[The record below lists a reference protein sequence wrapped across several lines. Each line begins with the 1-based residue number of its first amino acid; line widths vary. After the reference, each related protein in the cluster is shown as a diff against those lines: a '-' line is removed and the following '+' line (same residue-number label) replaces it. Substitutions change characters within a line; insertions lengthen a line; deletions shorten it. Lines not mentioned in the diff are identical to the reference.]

1 MGLVEPQNKIET
13 LRELEKKVLWLAMWI
28 IHNANHVRPSRDGI
42 KVGGHQA
49 SCASVAT
56 LMTALYFDVLKPQ
69 DRIAVK
75 PHASPVFHAI
85 QYMMGR
91 QDQSALES
99 FRALGGAQSYP
110 SRTKD
115 RDEVDFSTGSVGL
128 GVAMTL
134 FASMVQDYVRLHHL
148 VQDQGL
154 QQQPAGRMIA
164 IMGDAELDEGNIYEA
179 MLEGWKYDVRNL
191 WWVID
196 YNRQSLD
203 GVVSDGLFQKI
214 RQFFGTVDWN
224 VNMLKYGKKLERVF
238 QQPGGEALRNWIDEC
253 PNDLYSALTFKGQAG
268 GDSTWR
274 DNLKRDLHGVKGIKS
289 ILDDHDDETLHA
301 LMTNLAGHDMEAV
314 LDAFHGVKDDSPQ
327 CFIAY
332 TVKGFNTPLAG
343 HKDNHAG
350 LMTPDQMEFFRTH
363 MGVPEGDEWDPFANL
378 DMPAEEVRDYLA
390 GVSFNRGGSRVHHAA
405 KVELPESIVPK
416 RAAKTS
422 TQQAF
427 GAVLNELARG
437 NSALASRIVTT
448 SPDVT
453 VSTNLGPWV
462 NQRGIFS
469 LDMRNDVFRDEK
481 VASAQKWLRHGG
493 GQHFELG
500 IAESNLFLMLASL
513 GLSGPLFG
521 TRLLPVGTLYDPF
534 IARGLDSLN
543 YACYQ
548 GARFMVVATPSGISL
563 APEGGAHQ
571 SVSTPLIGMGQ
582 PGLLSFEPAY
592 ADEVAEIMAWGFN
605 YMQADDGGAVYLR
618 LSTRPQEQPERE
630 MTADLRHDIVSG
642 GYWLREP
649 DPQAPAVIVYTGA
662 VVPEVL
668 QAREMLEEELP
679 GVGVLAVTSADRLYS
694 GWQARVRRPNTPV
707 SHLEKLMGD
716 LGPETRIITV
726 QDGHPANLSWIG
738 SALGRRLFP
747 LGVTGFGQS
756 GDLPDLYQTYGLD
769 AESIMDAVAAACVDK
784 ARGTPMAV

>member
-1 MGLVEPQNKIET
+1 MGLLEPQDKIET
-13 LRELEKKVLWLAMWI
+13 LRELEKKVLWLAMWM

-69 DRIAVK
+69 DRVAVK
-75 PHASPVFHAI
+75 PHASPIFHAI

-91 QDQSALES
+91 QDQSALER

-148 VQDQGL
+148 IQDQGL

-164 IMGDAELDEGNIYEA
+164 VMGDAELDEGNIYEA
-179 MLEGWKYDVRNL
+179 MLEGWKYDVRNV

-224 VNMLKYGKKLERVF
+224 VNMLKYGKKLQRVF
-238 QQPGGEALRNWIDEC
+238 EMPGGDVLENWIDEC
-253 PNDLYSALTFKGQAG
+253 PNDLYSALTFKGQSGA
-268 GDSTWR
+268 DTTWR
-274 DNLKRDLHGVKGIKS
+274 DHLKKDLRGVKGIKA
-289 ILDDHDDETLHA
+289 ILDEHDDHALHE
-301 LMTNLAGHDMEAV
+301 LMTNLAGHDMESV
-314 LDAFHGVKDDSPQ
+314 LESFHGVKDDSPQ

-350 LMTPDQMEFFRTH
+350 LMTPEQMEMFRSG
-363 MGVPEGDEWDPFANL
+363 MGVPEGGEWDPFAHL
-378 DMPAEEVRDYLA
+378 SIPKEEVRDYVA
-390 GVSFNRGGSRVHHAA
+390 GVSFNRGGSRVHQADR
-405 KVELPESIVPK
+405 VELPDSLATK
-416 RAAKTS
+416 KQTRTS

-437 NSALASRIVTT
+437 NSALASRLVTT

-500 IAESNLFLMLASL
+500 IAESNLFIMLGAL

-534 IARGLDSLN
+534 IQRGLDSLN

-548 GARFMVVATPSGISL
+548 DARFMVVATPSGISL

-582 PGLLSFEPAY
+582 PGLTSFEPTY
-592 ADEVAEIMAWGFN
+592 ADELAEIMRWSFAH
-605 YMQADDGGAVYLR
+605 MQADDGGAVYLR
-618 LSTRPQEQPERE
+618 LSTRPLEQPERE
-630 MTADLRHDIVSG
+630 ITDDLRDDIVSG

-649 DPQAPAVIVYTGA
+649 AEDAPAVIVFTGA

-668 QAREMLEEELP
+668 QACEMLEEELP

-694 GWQARVRRPNTPV
+694 GWQSRIRRPEAPK

-716 LGPETRIITV
+716 LGPDVRIVTV

-756 GDLPDLYQTYGLD
+756 GDLPDLYQTHGID
-769 AESIMDAVAAACVDK
+769 AEAIMDAVAAACVDT

>member
-1 MGLVEPQNKIET
+1 
-13 LRELEKKVLWLAMWI
+13 
-28 IHNANHVRPSRDGI
+28 
-42 KVGGHQA
+42 
-49 SCASVAT
+49 
-56 LMTALYFDVLKPQ
+56 
-69 DRIAVK
+69 
-75 PHASPVFHAI
+75 
-85 QYMMGR
+85 
-91 QDQSALES
+91 
-99 FRALGGAQSYP
+99 
-110 SRTKD
+110 
-115 RDEVDFSTGSVGL
+115 
-128 GVAMTL
+128 
-134 FASMVQDYVRLHHL
+134 
-148 VQDQGL
+148 
-154 QQQPAGRMIA
+154 
-164 IMGDAELDEGNIYEA
+164 
-179 MLEGWKYDVRNL
+179 
-191 WWVID
+191 
-196 YNRQSLD
+196 
-203 GVVSDGLFQKI
+203 
-214 RQFFGTVDWN
+214 
-224 VNMLKYGKKLERVF
+224 
-238 QQPGGEALRNWIDEC
+238 
-253 PNDLYSALTFKGQAG
+253 
-268 GDSTWR
+268 
-274 DNLKRDLHGVKGIKS
+274 
-289 ILDDHDDETLHA
+289 
-301 LMTNLAGHDMEAV
+301 
-314 LDAFHGVKDDSPQ
+314 
-327 CFIAY
+327 
-332 TVKGFNTPLAG
+332 
-343 HKDNHAG
+343 
-350 LMTPDQMEFFRTH
+350 
-363 MGVPEGDEWDPFANL
+363 
-378 DMPAEEVRDYLA
+378 
-390 GVSFNRGGSRVHHAA
+390 
-405 KVELPESIVPK
+405 
-416 RAAKTS
+416 
-422 TQQAF
+422 
-427 GAVLNELARG
+427 
-437 NSALASRIVTT
+437 
-448 SPDVT
+448 
-453 VSTNLGPWV
+453 
-462 NQRGIFS
+462 
-469 LDMRNDVFRDEK
+469 
-481 VASAQKWLRHGG
+481 
-493 GQHFELG
+493 
-500 IAESNLFLMLASL
+500 MLASL

-592 ADEVAEIMAWGFN
+592 ADEVAEIMTWGFN

-679 GVGVLAVTSADRLYS
+679 GIGVLAVTSADKLYA